1 MVRGD
6 RPDFFESLSC
16 PKTSMVFASDWGA
29 QAHCQEGS
37 LAIANERILNWL
49 MQTFRMLPST
59 KIIVGTKVGTE

>member
-1 MVRGD
+1 
-6 RPDFFESLSC
+6 LSC

-59 KIIVGTKVGTE
+59 KTTVAIENGGFNR